1 MTDNVES
8 WAKDLSTL
16 EEKHPEVGELQKA
29 LKKAQK
35 TIADRKTNVA
45 VIIDI
50 VKGIFKVPPTF
61 ILPPVP
67 KLKVNKGGDE
77 IAVLHI
83 SDTQIGKENPTF
95 NSQIA
100 AERLQL
106 LAEKVVRITEVR
118 RAGSDIEEI
127 LVLLGGDIVE
137 GEEIFSSQPY
147 EIDSDV
153 LTQAVKTAPAAITNV
168 LLYLLANF
176 KKVRVSCCRGNHG
189 RVGKGTGSP
198 KTNWDTVCYYVTK
211 YMLESAAAA
220 QGINLK
226 NRLEFKIEDD
236 SFYTIDKVCGWGVLM
251 VHGHQIRG
259 SGGVFPISGATR
271 KVFGWT
277 DSIPENFNYMFLGHF
292 HQAAMV
298 SLNHRVILFNGTIE
312 SSNMY
317 AQEELAATGYPCQ
330 RLSFFNKEHG
340 LISDNI
346 IYLSERKPIE

>member
-1 MTDNVES
+1 MVNNVAD

-16 EEKHPEVGELQKA
+16 EDKHPEVGELQKA

-35 TIADRKTNVA
+35 IIAERETNNS
-45 VIIDI
+45 ILIDI
-50 VKGIFKVPPTF
+50 LKTIYKTPPTF
-61 ILPPVP
+61 VFPPSP
-67 KLKVNKGGDE
+67 KLKLSKGGDE
-77 IAVLHI
+77 VAVLHI
-83 SDTQIGKENPTF
+83 SDTQIGKDSPSYNTK
-95 NSQIA
+95 IA
-100 AERLQL
+100 SDRLLL
-106 LAEKVVRITEVR
+106 LAEKTVRITEIR
-118 RAGSDIEEI
+118 RAGSDIDEI

-153 LTQAVKTAPAAITNV
+153 LTQAVKTAPAAIVNV

-198 KTNWDTVCYYVTK
+198 KTNWDTVCYHITK
-211 YMLESAAAA
+211 YMLESAAQA

-236 SFYTIDKVCGWGVLM
+236 KFYTVDKVCGWGVLM

-271 KVFGWT
+271 KVFGWI
-277 DSIPENFNYMFLGHF
+277 DSIEENFNYMYLGHF
-292 HQAAMV
+292 HTAAMV
-298 SLNHRVILFNGTIE
+298 HLNNRVILFNGTTE
-312 SSNMY
+312 SSNAY

-346 IYLSERKPIE
+346 IYLSDRTPII